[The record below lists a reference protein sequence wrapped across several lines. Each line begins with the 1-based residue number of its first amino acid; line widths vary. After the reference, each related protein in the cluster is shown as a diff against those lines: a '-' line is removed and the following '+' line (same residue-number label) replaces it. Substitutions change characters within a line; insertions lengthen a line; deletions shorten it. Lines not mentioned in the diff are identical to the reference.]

1 MKLYIGLLVFVFTS
15 SVQAQADFTF
25 TPLEPQTISQLNK
38 ILTKERTVFSSGIP
52 KTFKLPHYSPAKYEV
67 ELYKVAYDSVIP
79 EQGNKPTKAFGLLAI
94 PKIRDA
100 SALPIVSYQHGTVFG
115 KHDVPS
121 YAFADP
127 INSAA
132 YETRLM
138 VAEFAGQGY
147 MVIAADYFGMGDSI
161 EPEGYTVKASE
172 QQACIDL
179 YEAAIQFLKDK
190 KNISQT
196 DLFLTGWSQ
205 GGLVTTAFLEKLES
219 RNIPVKAASTAAA
232 PNDIFAAL
240 NGWIYHPRTIDAKW
254 LNTLVGLTAFSY
266 ENYFSKPGLAKDVI
280 KAAYYDDLRKIYE
293 RNYNGIDELKAII
306 KSLPTDFKK
315 LLNDKYSDPGYFV
328 DSDYGKILSDMQTY
342 RRVFKTKVKMYY
354 GTMDEVIS
362 IPIGQLASTYQKS
375 MGSQLL
381 VTEFVKSGDH
391 HATFLTSVA
400 RQKEWFDTLKSH

>member
-1 MKLYIGLLVFVFTS
+1 MKLYVGLLLFVFTA
-15 SVQAQADFTF
+15 SVQADFTF
-25 TPLEPQTISQLNK
+25 TPLEPYTISQLNK
-38 ILTKERTVFSSGIP
+38 ILTKEIDDFSSGIP
-52 KTFKLPHYSPAKYEV
+52 KTYKLPHYAPAKYEV

-138 VAEFAGQGY
+138 VAQFAGQGY
-147 MVIAADYFGMGDSI
+147 IVIAADYFGMGDSI
-161 EPEGYTVKASE
+161 EPEGFTVKASE
-172 QQACIDL
+172 QQACNDL
-179 YEAAIQFLKDK
+179 YEAAIKFLKDNK
-190 KNISQT
+190 KISQT

-219 RNIPVKAASTAAA
+219 RNIPVKAASTASA
-232 PNDIFAAL
+232 PSDIFAAL
-240 NGWIYHPRTIDAKW
+240 NGWIYHPRTSDAKW

-293 RNYNGIDELKAII
+293 RNYSGIDELRAII
-306 KSLPTDFKK
+306 KSLPTSFKE

-328 DSDYGKILSDMQTY
+328 DSDYGKILSDMQAY
-342 RRVFKTKVKMYY
+342 RRVFKTHVKMYY
-354 GTMDEVIS
+354 GTLDEVIS

-381 VTEFVKSGDH
+381 VTESVKSGDH
-391 HATFLTSVA
+391 HGTFLTSVA
-400 RQKEWFDTLKSH
+400 RQKEWFDKLKSH

>member
-1 MKLYIGLLVFVFTS
+1 
-15 SVQAQADFTF
+15 
-25 TPLEPQTISQLNK
+25 
-38 ILTKERTVFSSGIP
+38 
-52 KTFKLPHYSPAKYEV
+52 
-67 ELYKVAYDSVIP
+67 
-79 EQGNKPTKAFGLLAI
+79 
-94 PKIRDA
+94 
-100 SALPIVSYQHGTVFG
+100 
-115 KHDVPS
+115 
-121 YAFADP
+121 
-127 INSAA
+127 
-132 YETRLM
+132 
-138 VAEFAGQGY
+138 

-179 YEAAIQFLKDK
+179 YEAAIQFLKDNK
-190 KNISQT
+190 KINQT

-219 RNIPVKAASTAAA
+219 RNISVKAASTASA
-232 PNDIFAAL
+232 PSDIFAAL
-240 NGWIYHPRTIDAKW
+240 NGWIYHPRTIDVKW

-280 KAAYYDDLRKIYE
+280 KSAYYDDLRKIYE
-293 RNYNGIDELKAII
+293 RNYSGIDELKALIN
-306 KSLPTDFKK
+306 SLQTGFKE

-354 GTMDEVIS
+354 GTLDEVIS

-381 VTEFVKSGDH
+381 VTEPVKSGDH
-391 HATFLTSVA
+391 HGTFLTSVA
-400 RQKEWFDTLKSH
+400 RQKEWFDKLKSH

>member
-1 MKLYIGLLVFVFTS
+1 MQLYVGLLLFVFTT
-15 SVQAQADFTF
+15 SVHADFTF

-38 ILTKERTVFSSGIP
+38 ILTKERDVFSSGTP
-52 KTFKLPHYSPAKYEV
+52 KTYKLPHYSPAKYDV
-67 ELYKVAYDSVIP
+67 ELFKVAYDSVIP
-79 EQGNKPTKAFGLLAI
+79 EQANKSTKAFGLLAI

-121 YAFADP
+121 YSFSDP
-127 INSAA
+127 INPAA

-138 VAEFAGQGY
+138 VAQFAGQGY

-161 EPEGYTVKASE
+161 EPEAYSVKASE

-179 YEAAIQFLKDK
+179 YEAAIQFLKQEK
-190 KNISQT
+190 KLSQT
-196 DLFLTGWSQ
+196 DLFLAGWSQ
-205 GGLVTTAFLEKLES
+205 GGFVTTAFLEKLES
-219 RNIPVKAASTAAA
+219 RNIPVKAASTASA

-240 NGWIYHPRTIDAKW
+240 NGWIYHPRKIDAVW

-266 ENYFSKPGLAKDVI
+266 ENYFSKQGLARDVI
-280 KAAYYDDLRKIYE
+280 KAAYYNDMRKIYE
-293 RNYNGIDELKAII
+293 RDYSGIDELKAIV

-342 RRVFKTKVKMYY
+342 RRVFKTPVKMYY
-354 GTMDEVIS
+354 GMLDEVIA
-362 IPIGQLASTYQKS
+362 IPIGKLASIYQKS
-375 MGSQLL
+375 MGSQSI
-381 VTEFVKSGDH
+381 VTEPVKSGDH

-400 RQKEWFDTLKSH
+400 RQKEWFDKLQSH

>member
-1 MKLYIGLLVFVFTS
+1 MKLYISLLLFVFTT
-15 SVQAQADFTF
+15 SVQADFTF
-25 TPLEPQTISQLNK
+25 TPLEPQSISQLNQ
-38 ILTKERTVFSSGIP
+38 ILTKERAVFSSGTP
-52 KTFKLPHYSPAKYEV
+52 KTYKLQHYAPAKYEIEV
-67 ELYKVAYDSVIP
+67 FKVTYDSVIP

-121 YAFADP
+121 YAFTDP
-127 INSAA
+127 INPAA

-138 VAEFAGQGY
+138 VAQFAGQGY

-179 YEAAIQFLKDK
+179 YEAAIQFLKDNK
-190 KNISQT
+190 KISQT

-219 RNIPVKAASTAAA
+219 RNIPVKAASTASA

-240 NGWIYHPRTIDAKW
+240 NGWIYHPRSIDAKW

-293 RNYNGIDELKAII
+293 RDYSSKDELIAIVN
-306 KSLPTDFKK
+306 SLPTDFKK

-354 GTMDEVIS
+354 GTLDEVIS

-381 VTEFVKSGDH
+381 VTEPVKSGDH
-391 HATFLTSVA
+391 HGTFLTSVA

>member
-1 MKLYIGLLVFVFTS
+1 MKLYFGLFLFVFTTN
-15 SVQAQADFTF
+15 VQADFTF

>member
-1 MKLYIGLLVFVFTS
+1 MKLYISLLLFVFTT
-15 SVQAQADFTF
+15 SVQADFTF

-38 ILTKERTVFSSGIP
+38 ILTKELDDFSNGVN
-52 KTFKLPHYSPAKYEV
+52 KAYKLPHYAPAKYEV

-79 EQGNKPTKAFGLLAI
+79 EQGNKATKAFGLLAI

-121 YAFADP
+121 YAFSDP

-138 VAEFAGQGY
+138 VAQFAGQGY

-161 EPEGYTVKASE
+161 EPEGFTVKASE
-172 QQACIDL
+172 QQACNDL
-179 YEAAIQFLKDK
+179 YDAAIKFLKDNK
-190 KNISQT
+190 KISQT

-219 RNIPVKAASTAAA
+219 RNIPVKAASTASA
-232 PNDIFAAL
+232 PSDIFAAL
-240 NGWIYHPRTIDAKW
+240 NGWIYHPRTSDATW

-293 RNYNGIDELKAII
+293 RNYSGIDELRAII

-328 DSDYGKILSDMQTY
+328 DSDYGKILSDMQAY
-342 RRVFKTKVKMYY
+342 RRVFKTHVKMYY
-354 GTMDEVIS
+354 GTLDEVIS

-381 VTEFVKSGDH
+381 VTEPVKSGDH
-391 HATFLTSVA
+391 HGTFLTSVA
-400 RQKEWFDTLKSH
+400 RQKEWFDKLKSH

>member
-1 MKLYIGLLVFVFTS
+1 MKLYISLLLFVFTT
-15 SVQAQADFTF
+15 SVQADFTF
-25 TPLEPQTISQLNK
+25 TPLEPQTISQLNQ
-38 ILTKERTVFSSGIP
+38 ILTKERAVFSSGIP

-67 ELYKVAYDSVIP
+67 ELFKVTYDSVIP

-127 INSAA
+127 INPAA

-147 MVIAADYFGMGDSI
+147 MVIAADYFGMGDSM

-179 YEAAIQFLKDK
+179 YEAAIQFLKDNK
-190 KNISQT
+190 KISQT

-205 GGLVTTAFLEKLES
+205 GGLVTTAFLERLES
-219 RNIPVKAASTAAA
+219 RNIPVKAASTASA
-232 PNDIFAAL
+232 PSDIFAAL
-240 NGWIYHPRTIDAKW
+240 NGWIFHPRTSDAKW

-266 ENYFSKPGLAKDVI
+266 EHYFSKPGLAKDVI

-293 RNYNGIDELKAII
+293 RDYSGIDELRAII
-306 KSLPTDFKK
+306 KSLPTGFKE

-342 RRVFKTKVKMYY
+342 RRVFKTHVKMYY
-354 GTMDEVIS
+354 GTLDEVIS

-381 VTEFVKSGDH
+381 VTEPVKSGDH
-391 HATFLTSVA
+391 HGTFLTSVA

>member
-1 MKLYIGLLVFVFTS
+1 MKLYVGLLLFVFTT
-15 SVQAQADFTF
+15 SVQADFTF

-38 ILTKERTVFSSGIP
+38 ILTKELDDFSNGVN
-52 KTFKLPHYSPAKYEV
+52 KAYKLPHYAPAKYEV

-79 EQGNKPTKAFGLLAI
+79 EQGNKATKAFGLLAI

-121 YAFADP
+121 YAFSDP

-138 VAEFAGQGY
+138 VAQFAGQGY

-161 EPEGYTVKASE
+161 EPEGFTVKASE
-172 QQACIDL
+172 QQACNDL
-179 YEAAIQFLKDK
+179 YDAAIKFLKDNK
-190 KNISQT
+190 KISQT

-219 RNIPVKAASTAAA
+219 RNIPVKAASTASA
-232 PNDIFAAL
+232 PSDIFAAL
-240 NGWIYHPRTIDAKW
+240 NGWIYHPRTSDATW

-293 RNYNGIDELKAII
+293 RNYSGIDELRAII

-328 DSDYGKILSDMQTY
+328 DSDYGKILSDMQAY
-342 RRVFKTKVKMYY
+342 RRVFKTHVKMYY
-354 GTMDEVIS
+354 GTLDEVIS

-381 VTEFVKSGDH
+381 VTEPVKSGDH
-391 HATFLTSVA
+391 HGTFLTSVA
-400 RQKEWFDTLKSH
+400 RQKEWFDKLKSH